1 MIISLIYQTI
11 IIVIILTFSFGPSF
25 FSLINYSVQK
35 GFKPA
40 LMLAIGIVASDFF
53 ICLFTIF
60 LLHYG
65 FALWLNDAKNQR
77 FAGILA
83 GIILIIFGVFYF
95 KKDHTNHS
103 DSQENSNNFYIKNE
117 THPSLLILKGFV
129 INLFN
134 PTVWFLW
141 LGNVTIISNFFNHS
155 LIKTIFYFTI
165 INTIV
170 LSVEIYKIYLGN
182 KLNKFL
188 NPHRIHIAN
197 IVTGIALITFGLV
210 LIYNYYFEKL

>member
-11 IIVIILTFSFGPSF
+11 IILVILTFSFGPSF
-25 FSLINYSVQK
+25 FSLINYSVKK
-35 GFKPA
+35 GFRSA
-40 LMLAIGIVASDFF
+40 LMLAIGVVASDFF
-53 ICLFTIF
+53 ICLLTIF

-65 FALWLNDAKNQR
+65 FTEWLDDGKNQR

-95 KKDHTNHS
+95 KKDSTIPS
-103 DSQENSNNFYIKNE
+103 PDENSDEFHVKNE
-117 THPSLLILKGFV
+117 THPILLILKGFV

-134 PTVWFLW
+134 PAVWFLW

-155 LIKTIFYFTI
+155 IIKTLLYFTI
-165 INTIV
+165 LNALVI
-170 LSVEIYKIYLGN
+170 SVEIYKIYLGN
-182 KLNKFL
+182 KLKKIL
-188 NPHRIHIAN
+188 NTNRIHIIN
-197 IVTGIALITFGLV
+197 IITGTALIIFGLI